1 MKASMEMKKEELIEI
16 AKNLGIEFSVRQSKE
31 EIFKLIEASAD
42 GDEKDQS
49 PKAPVQK
56 SESDDLPKGDQNA
69 ELQKHPKFAKFNT
82 GEKNQ

>member
-1 MKASMEMKKEELIEI
+1 MKASMDMKKEELIEI
-16 AKNLGIEFSVRQSKE
+16 AKDLGFPFSTRQSKE
-31 EIFKLIEASAD
+31 EIFKLIEDFQALPPEPSK
-42 GDEKDQS
+42 ET
-49 PKAPVQK
+49 VQK